1 MEILVFTLNAIF
13 IYLFADW
20 ILRQIERRKGKVLEQ
35 RQLVFFAVFIS
46 LALVSFEVLKQL
58 LRGA

>member
-13 IYLFADW
+13 IYLFSDW
-20 ILRQIERRKGKVLEQ
+20 ILRRIERRKGRVLEQ
-35 RQLVFFAVFIS
+35 RQLVFFVIFIS
-46 LALVSFEVLKQL
+46 LALVSFEILKQL